1 MSTIYSRVGGVGSA
15 PSSRLTAGYLHTCS
29 VKERRAGGGSE
40 VECMELK
47 LHFTA
52 VGPSRPLILFKEVLS
67 FNLSWTDEA
76 GSSDLTGGSW
86 IHGRRVWDLLSDIT
100 SASRLTCWGWDA
112 LKSHSSSRR
121 WRESLRLAERVPETM
136 RLTVLETTLISCRIS
151 TRRNSE
157 SVFWFCV
164 IKQFHQ
170 FKSFLL
176 LLSFLL
182 WCRQKHQNHQRFSDL
197 GSDPDWWSLSAY
209 HQSTCLCPFVFHQ
222 ENTSDSSHWP
232 FWTFQ
237 LVEKLEI
244 RLLKKLQTINID
256 HEKTCNHLQFP
267 RCIHRCEGLCTDL
280 ILRHHVI
287 SSGTLQLAATCTQR
301 IY

>member
-112 LKSHSSSRR
+112 LKSLTARADDEGKVSVSLNESRR
-121 WRESLRLAERVPETM
+121 RWGSRFWKRRWSAVVSPRGETQKVCSGFVSSNSFINLRVFFYSYLFCYDVAKNTKTISGSLIWVQIPTDGVYLLIISRPACVRLCF
-136 RLTVLETTLISCRIS
+136 I
-151 TRRNSE
+151 RRT
-157 SVFWFCV
+157 
-164 IKQFHQ
+164 HQ
-170 FKSFLL
+170 IHHIGHFD
-176 LLSFLL
+176 
-182 WCRQKHQNHQRFSDL
+182 RFS
-197 GSDPDWWSLSAY
+197 WWKSCKSA
-209 HQSTCLCPFVFHQ
+209 S
-222 ENTSDSSHWP
+222 
-232 FWTFQ
+232 
-237 LVEKLEI
+237 
-244 RLLKKLQTINID
+244 
-256 HEKTCNHLQFP
+256 
-267 RCIHRCEGLCTDL
+267 
-280 ILRHHVI
+280 
-287 SSGTLQLAATCTQR
+287 
-301 IY
+301 

>member
-52 VGPSRPLILFKEVLS
+52 VGPSRLLILFKEVLS

-112 LKSHSSSRR
+112 LKSLTARADDEGKVSVLLNESWRRWCSRFWKRRWSAVVSSRG
-121 WRESLRLAERVPETM
+121 ETQKLCSGFVSSNSFINLRVFFYSYLFCYDVAKNTKPSAVLWSGFRSRLMEFICLSSVDLLVSVCVSSGEHIRFITLAI
-136 RLTVLETTLISCRIS
+136 LTV
-151 TRRNSE
+151 
-157 SVFWFCV
+157 SVGGKV
-164 IKQFHQ
+164 AN
-170 FKSFLL
+170 LL
-176 LLSFLL
+176 VKEAANNKY
-182 WCRQKHQNHQRFSDL
+182 WPR
-197 GSDPDWWSLSAY
+197 
-209 HQSTCLCPFVFHQ
+209 
-222 ENTSDSSHWP
+222 EN
-232 FWTFQ
+232 
-237 LVEKLEI
+237 L
-244 RLLKKLQTINID
+244 
-256 HEKTCNHLQFP
+256 
-267 RCIHRCEGLCTDL
+267 
-280 ILRHHVI
+280 
-287 SSGTLQLAATCTQR
+287 
-301 IY
+301 

>member
-121 WRESLRLAERVPETM
+121 WRESLRLAERVPEAM
-136 RLTVLETTLISCRIS
+136 RLTVLETTLISCCIF

-157 SVFWFCV
+157 TVFWFCV

-176 LLSFLL
+176 LVSFLL
-182 WCRQKHQNHQRFSDL
+182 WCRQKHQTISGSLIWVQIPTDGVYLLIISRPACVRLCFIRRTHQIHHIGHFVCFS
-197 GSDPDWWSLSAY
+197 WWKSCKSACWRSWK
-209 HQSTCLCPFVFHQ
+209 Q
-222 ENTSDSSHWP
+222 
-232 FWTFQ
+232 
-237 LVEKLEI
+237 
-244 RLLKKLQTINID
+244 
-256 HEKTCNHLQFP
+256 
-267 RCIHRCEGLCTDL
+267 
-280 ILRHHVI
+280 
-287 SSGTLQLAATCTQR
+287 
-301 IY
+301 